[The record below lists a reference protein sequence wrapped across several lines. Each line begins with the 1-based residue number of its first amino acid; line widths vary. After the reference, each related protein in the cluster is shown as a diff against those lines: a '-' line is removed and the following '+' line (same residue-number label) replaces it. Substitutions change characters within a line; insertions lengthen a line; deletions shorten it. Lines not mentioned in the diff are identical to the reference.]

1 MVANFTWWW
10 AQTAKKKRI
19 SWLIMVFVRGAKIK
33 NVRVCERN
41 KWRLLSSHHIYTF
54 VCIYEK
60 KDNDRIQLKLCANL
74 KARCQHCRNEAK
86 WTWLLHIPELS
97 FTPTELKII
106 LFCVCREFEKTIS
119 FAWMALAFI
128 IRTSTESTA
137 IHRMSM
143 WIKRNCQIPRKMP
156 ENWNIFLQQF
166 IHKIFEASLLL
177 WFRSLLREHSLWM
190 RWC

>member
-41 KWRLLSSHHIYTF
+41 KWRLLSSHRIYTF

-74 KARCQHCRNEAK
+74 KARCQHCRNKAK

-97 FTPTELKII
+97 LTQTELKIFF
-106 LFCVCREFEKTIS
+106 FCVSWIWENDIICLNGSGIHHTNINRVYGDTSNVNVDKKKLSNFSQNAWKLKHFFTTIYS
-119 FAWMALAFI
+119 
-128 IRTSTESTA
+128 
-137 IHRMSM
+137 
-143 WIKRNCQIPRKMP
+143 
-156 ENWNIFLQQF
+156 
-166 IHKIFEASLLL
+166 
-177 WFRSLLREHSLWM
+177 
-190 RWC
+190 